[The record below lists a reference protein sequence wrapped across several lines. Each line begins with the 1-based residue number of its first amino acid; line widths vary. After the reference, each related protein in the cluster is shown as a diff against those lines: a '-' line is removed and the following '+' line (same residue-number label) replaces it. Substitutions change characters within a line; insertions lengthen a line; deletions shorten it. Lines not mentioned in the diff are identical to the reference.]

1 LLHAV
6 AAGILRHAEA
16 KVMDEERTTDLGQ
29 DLEDYVDE
37 LVKTGRY
44 DSRDEV
50 LREGVRLLE
59 IKEKRKAELYAAL
72 ARGLAQ
78 AEAGLGTPIE
88 EVLAEFE
95 ARYASSIKAR
105 KA

>member
-1 LLHAV
+1 MTDDD
-6 AAGILRHAEA
+6 R
-16 KVMDEERTTDLGQ
+16 MTDLGQ

-59 IKEKRKAELYAAL
+59 VREKRKAELDAAL
-72 ARGLAQ
+72 ARGLAE
-78 AEAGLGTPIE
+78 AEAGRVKPME
-88 EVLAEFE
+88 DVA
-95 ARYASSIKAR
+95 ARLKAKYAAMAKDQR
-105 KA
+105 Q